1 MIKLELVLANS
12 NDNELLLF
20 ISAFT
25 LFAVAAIAE
34 MGGGYLVW
42 QWLRERKQMGFG
54 LIGGLILSF

>member
-1 MIKLELVLANS
+1 MELVLANGD
-12 NDNELLLF
+12 DNKLLLF

-42 QWLRERKQMGFG
+42 QWLRERKQIGFG

>member
-1 MIKLELVLANS
+1 MIKLELVPANS
-12 NDNELLLF
+12 DDDKLLLF
-20 ISAFT
+20 ISAFS

-42 QWLRERKQMGFG
+42 QWLRERKQIGFG